1 MAKTAKT
8 ADNGAKPP
16 KGFGVWAREWAE
28 SWGKSL
34 SLVGVL
40 LYTFLWTATS
50 AFYSRLG
57 VDPQDI
63 GVDYG
68 SILVKSA
75 GQIVLIVG
83 AVLLYILG
91 FAVYSRRRRSA
102 GREDARMLPAFGP
115 LALVVILW
123 AVGLFSIA
131 AIHANDVRKGIV
143 VPTTFAFLPY
153 VPWRVWPAEV
163 SASAIDPPSI
173 ITDLAEDCVFYLGQ
187 GNGYSFFYDVDEKR
201 SLHVPSSQVVV
212 STQSRGE
219 RPRCPE

>member
-1 MAKTAKT
+1 MGMAKTAKT
-8 ADNGAKPP
+8 ADNGVKPP
-16 KGFGVWAREWAE
+16 KDFGVWAKEWAE
-28 SWGKSL
+28 SWAKSL

-40 LYTFLWTATS
+40 LYTLLWTATS

-83 AVLLYILG
+83 AVLLYFLG
-91 FAVYSRRRRSA
+91 FGVYSRRRRAA
-102 GREDARMLPAFGP
+102 GKGDARMLLAFGP

-123 AVGLFSIA
+123 AAGLFSIA
-131 AIHANDVRKGIV
+131 TIHANDVRKGIV
-143 VPTTFAFLPY
+143 VPTTRFYFPY

-163 SASAIDPPSI
+163 SPSATDPPST

-201 SLHVPSSQVVV
+201 SIHIPSSQVVV
-212 STQSRGE
+212 FTQSRGE
-219 RPRCPE
+219 RARC